1 MGVAML
7 QVVREWVAE
16 AAFNGEVYITELSP
30 GDHYF
35 VCSVSGH
42 CNAGMRIT
50 VHVEGGVTSTVSG
63 FATSPITHAIPW
75 RIQDYPPLTISND
88 DSLHFAWNGYHS
100 LHQVRLLLINNYCS
114 ALTSMDL
121 HYCR

>member
-1 MGVAML
+1 MGISV
-7 QVVREWVAE
+7 QVVKEWVAE
-16 AAFNGEVYITELSP
+16 PSYSGEVYITELTP

-50 VHVEGGVTSTVSG
+50 VHVERDVNEAGSG
-63 FATSPITHAIPW
+63 SSVGPITHAIPW
-75 RIQDYPPLTISND
+75 RIQDYHPITITEI

-100 LHQVRLLLINNYCS
+100 LHQVGVIYV
-114 ALTSMDL
+114 LTSTVCKDSNA
-121 HYCR
+121 